1 MTDMRRVFLG
11 FDLLDRQIIDKD
23 ELPLGNVDD
32 LELAVAEDGTMRV
45 TALLVGAQAWGRRI
59 DGALGRAITGSA
71 IRLQRRQPAGPIR
84 VPFELVDRGGPT
96 AAVKLTVSRDLL
108 AEPELEAWLREHV
121 IARIPGST
129 VDPEV
134 EQ

>member
-1 MTDMRRVFLG
+1 MTDMNHVLLG

-32 LELAVAEDGTMRV
+32 LELAVAEDGTLRV
-45 TALLVGAQAWGRRI
+45 SALLVGAQAWGRRLG
-59 DGALGRAITGSA
+59 GALGRAITDSA
-71 IRLQRRQPAGPIR
+71 VRLQRRRPAGPIR
-84 VPFELVDRGGPT
+84 IPFELVDRDGPS
-96 AAVKLTVSRDLL
+96 AAVKLTVSRDLI

-129 VDPEV
+129 FDPEV
-134 EQ
+134 EE